1 MRMQRRVEGKVKEK
15 QNREKIGYHILIV
28 IVENCL
34 C

>member
-15 QNREKIGYHILIV
+15 QNREKIGYLILIV
-28 IVENCL
+28 ESCL